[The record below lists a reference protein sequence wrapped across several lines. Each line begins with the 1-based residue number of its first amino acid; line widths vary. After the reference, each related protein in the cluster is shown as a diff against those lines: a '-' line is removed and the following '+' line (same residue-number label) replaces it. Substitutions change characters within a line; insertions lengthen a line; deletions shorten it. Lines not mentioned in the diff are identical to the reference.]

1 MFQGHQDARAQSNY
15 TSAVQT
21 SAHTASSKIPLAK
34 ANDAGKNPK
43 SRNAARA
50 SMQGVS
56 GMGVKTHQNI
66 RRKHQVEKK
75 LGVQMMF
82 YKCLSDPQGSLK
94 ESQRLN

>member
-1 MFQGHQDARAQSNY
+1 
-15 TSAVQT
+15 
-21 SAHTASSKIPLAK
+21 
-34 ANDAGKNPK
+34 
-43 SRNAARA
+43 
-50 SMQGVS
+50 MQGVS
-56 GMGVKTHQNI
+56 GMGVKIHQNI